1 MPRSK
6 KLLWKEQDMVAA
18 VQSVRSGK
26 LSIRKAAA
34 EFNVP
39 KSSLAN
45 RINGRV
51 DHGKKN
57 GPETLLD
64 PADEAVLAAF
74 HLTHVSK
81 HGYASSK
88 DNVMRMATQMAEK
101 RGKEVKKGCV
111 SEKWWH
117 NFLKR
122 HPEVL
127 NRVPQNET
135 EGTLQQSKPELQ
147 SPVGAPS
154 SPVIASIFA
163 VSEKVPV
170 KQDN

>member
-1 MPRSK
+1 
-6 KLLWKEQDMVAA
+6 MVAA

-39 KSSLAN
+39 KSSLGN
-45 RINGRV
+45 RVNGRV
-51 DHGKKN
+51 EHGKKN
-57 GPETLLD
+57 GPETLLE
-64 PADEAVLAAF
+64 PAEEAELAAF

-81 HGYASSK
+81 HGYARSK
-88 DNVMRMATQMAEK
+88 DIVMRMATHMAEK

-111 SEKWWH
+111 SEKWWQ

-122 HPEVL
+122 HPEVSK
-127 NRVPQNET
+127 RVSQNET
-135 EGTLQQSKPELQ
+135 EDTLQESKPESQ
-147 SPVGAPS
+147 SPVGAPL
-154 SPVIASIFA
+154 SPVIASSPARAYAGSLFS

-170 KQDN
+170 QQHN

>member
-74 HLTHVSK
+74 HLAHVSK

-147 SPVGAPS
+147 SPVGTPS

>member
-6 KLLWKEQDMVAA
+6 NLLWKEQDMAAA

-39 KSSLAN
+39 KSSLGN
-45 RINGRV
+45 RISGRV
-51 DHGKKN
+51 EHGKQN
-57 GPETLLD
+57 GSETLLD
-64 PADEAVLAAF
+64 PADEAALAAF

-81 HGYASSK
+81 HGYARSK
-88 DNVMRMATQMAEK
+88 DIVMRMATNMAEK
-101 RGKEVKKGCV
+101 RGKEVKKGRV
-111 SEKWWH
+111 SEKWWK

-122 HPEVL
+122 HPEVSK
-127 NRVPQNET
+127 RAPQNET
-135 EGTLQQSKPELQ
+135 EGPLQQSKPELQ

-154 SPVIASIFA
+154 RPVIASIFS

-170 KQDN
+170 HKHN

>member
-1 MPRSK
+1 
-6 KLLWKEQDMVAA
+6 MVAA

-39 KSSLAN
+39 KSSLGN

-51 DHGKKN
+51 EHGKKN
-57 GPETLLD
+57 GPDTLLD
-64 PADEAVLAAF
+64 PAEEVELAAY
-74 HLTHVSK
+74 HRTLVSK
-81 HGYASSK
+81 HGYAQSK
-88 DNVMRMATQMAEK
+88 DTVMRLATHMAEK

-111 SEKWWH
+111 SEKWWQ

-122 HPEVL
+122 HPEVSK
-127 NRVPQNET
+127 RASQHET
-135 EGTLQQSKPELQ
+135 EDTLQESKSELQ
-147 SPVGAPS
+147 SAVGAPS
-154 SPVIASIFA
+154 SPVITSSSARTYPGSLVS

-170 KQDN
+170 QQHN